1 MPEMG
6 QRRGFRFFSGPFQ
19 DRSLR
24 DRVLQGRSLRFLSI
38 FFAGFLILASAVVST
53 SGAGAP
59 DQDIV
64 FFRIGTGATSGTYF
78 PIGGLLA
85 SAISNPPGS
94 RACKSGGSCGVP
106 GLIAVAQSTEG
117 SVENI
122 EMMTSGELDSGLSQ
136 ADVAFWAYRGEKM
149 FRGKLA
155 PGEKKGGKPLGVNLR
170 AIANL
175 FPESVHLVVREE
187 SKISSVADLK
197 GKRVSLGEPES
208 GTLASATLVLNGFGL
223 NKSRLKPFYL
233 TPGEAADKLRAGE
246 IDAFFLVAGAPV
258 RAIVDLAS
266 EIPVSLVAISGKK
279 ADKIRKS
286 DSFFVETVIPG
297 GAYEGVDATKTL
309 SVGAQWL
316 VRADLSDDLVYG
328 ITRALWDPNIHKLLA
343 DGHPLGKMIRPETA
357 LDGLGIPLHPGAERY
372 YKEKGLLLLGGG

>member
-6 QRRGFRFFSGPFQ
+6 QKCRFRFFSSPFQ
-19 DRSLR
+19 
-24 DRVLQGRSLRFLSI
+24 GRFLRFSSI
-38 FFAGFLILASAVVST
+38 LLAGFLILAAGMVST
-53 SGAGAP
+53 GDAGAP

-78 PIGGLLA
+78 PVGGLLA

-122 EMMTSGELDSGLSQ
+122 ELMTSGELDSGLSQ

-149 FRGKLA
+149 FKGKLA
-155 PGEKKGGKPLGVNLR
+155 PGEKKGGKPLGANLR

-175 FPESVHLVVREE
+175 FPESVHLVVRKE

-208 GTLASATLVLNGFGL
+208 GTLASATLILNGFGL
-223 NKSRLKPFYL
+223 NRKRIKPFYL
-233 TPGEAADKLRAGE
+233 TPGDAADKLRVGE
-246 IDAFFLVAGAPV
+246 IDAFFLIAGAPV

-266 EIPVSLVAISGKK
+266 EIPIALVPVSGKK
-279 ADKIRKS
+279 AEKIRKS
-286 DSFFVETVIPG
+286 DPFFVETVIPSE
-297 GAYEGVDATKTL
+297 AYEGIDATETL

-316 VRADLSDDLVYG
+316 IRAELADDFVYE
-328 ITRALWDPNIHKLLA
+328 ITRALWDGNIRKLLA
-343 DGHPLGKMIRPETA
+343 AGHPLGKMIQPETA

-372 YKEKGLLLLGGG
+372 YKEKGLLLLGEE